1 LLQNKQNVADLS
13 QGLDAV
19 MRLRP
24 VEFDWK
30 DGFGRGHDL
39 GFIAEEVQGAVP
51 ILADY
56 DLDGSLSSVKYTQV
70 GPLLTKAV
78 QELAA
83 ITGAFKAN
91 LIAWFAWHR

>member
-1 LLQNKQNVADLS
+1 MKAT
-13 QGLDAV
+13 

-30 DGFGRGHDL
+30 QGFGRGHNL
-39 GFIAEEVQGAVP
+39 GFIAEEVQGSVP

-70 GPLLTKAV
+70 GALLTKAV
-78 QELAA
+78 QE
-83 ITGAFKAN
+83 
-91 LIAWFAWHR
+91 IASSPG